1 MTDEANVA
9 ALQDFPQGELNRG
22 ASGRRTFFRAGLLG
36 WAKLRREA
44 GQARLEADKLRI
56 LHNIGT
62 VIASSVDGQGVL
74 SRVVEAAVFIT
85 QAEEASLLLLDHLAE
100 ELYLRAQ
107 KGLGEKYARGFRV
120 KIDDSIAGEVVRT
133 SKPQR
138 LVGTDRGLKVVTG
151 YIVKSI
157 IYMPIILR
165 DTVIG
170 VLSVD
175 NRMGDR
181 AFTEEDE
188 RLLSVLAGYA
198 AIALEKTR
206 LLEELERRDQMMG
219 KRYRLGQLELARQG
233 NHETA
238 GVVLY
243 QSPER
248 FPANGLSPQHL
259 STVVN
264 PYLNT
269 LAEVQ
274 HIVDEIEGVPPSSV
288 RVMTITQEMPAVASV
303 EGVRKAVE
311 AIERT
316 VTPRRQVLAQLM
328 ARLMVR
334 EKDAAIE
341 QAEAEA
347 LEARAWAADEGPE
360 RDRLLAAAA
369 RHHAAVEGFQWE
381 RERLQRELQDQKV
394 ELALDLV
401 TYVNPDLPTQKAI
414 AYVVRLLP
422 ALEHLLTSPLHAAT
436 IPEDED
442 TGIILP
448 PSSEPASLREGAEKP
463 AVMVGEED

>member
-1 MTDEANVA
+1 MTNEANVT
-9 ALQDFPQGELNRG
+9 ALRDSLQGEPGRG
-22 ASGRRTFFRAGLLG
+22 AGNRRTFFSAGLLG

-44 GQARLEADKLRI
+44 SRARLEADKLRI

-62 VIASSVDGQGVL
+62 IIASSTDGQGVL
-74 SRVVEAAVFIT
+74 SRVVEAAGFIT
-85 QAEEASLLLLDHLAE
+85 CAEEASLLLLDHLAE

-107 KGLGEKYARGFRV
+107 KGLGEKYARGFRIKV
-120 KIDDSIAGEVVRT
+120 EDSIAGEVIRT
-133 SKPQR
+133 GKPQR
-138 LVGTDRGLKVVTG
+138 LVGTSRGLKVVTG
-151 YIVKSI
+151 YIVNAI
-157 IYMPIILR
+157 VYVPIVLRGTIL
-165 DTVIG
+165 G

-175 NRMGDR
+175 NRTRDR

-206 LLEELERRDQMMG
+206 LLDELERREQMLDG
-219 KRYRLGQLELARQG
+219 QYRLGQLELSQQG
-233 NHETA
+233 TRETA

-248 FPANGLSPQHL
+248 FPAEGLSPRHL
-259 STVVN
+259 ATVIN

-274 HIVDEIEGVPPSSV
+274 HIVDEIEGAPPSPV
-288 RVMTITQEMPAVASV
+288 RVVSIAQDLPAVASV
-303 EGVRKAVE
+303 EGVRKAVDALE
-311 AIERT
+311 QT
-316 VTPRRQVLAQLM
+316 VTPRRQALAQLM

-347 LEARAWAADEGPE
+347 AEVRAWAAADDAE
-360 RDRLLAAAA
+360 RERLLAVAA

-381 RERLQRELQDQKV
+381 RERLQRELQDQKIK
-394 ELALDLV
+394 LALDLV
-401 TYVNPDLPTQKAI
+401 THVNPDLPSREAI

-422 ALEHLLTSPLHAAT
+422 ALEHLLDSPLHVAT
-436 IPEDED
+436 VSPDTAPGQDE
-442 TGIILP
+442 
-448 PSSEPASLREGAEKP
+448 
-463 AVMVGEED
+463 